1 MLNKT
6 LEGAAIVKRMLLKA
20 KLELISPL
28 IIGGGRSLYGD
39 SDVIV
44 LKDENGQ
51 PFIPSSSIT
60 GALKHAFDEYE
71 YTGDASDYE
80 ENKRWFWGGEYHLKV
95 DGECVKRS
103 CQSAFVIADMMVP
116 EGSRAAVTIR
126 DGIKINRKTGIVETH
141 KKFDFEIV
149 EPGIAF
155 DFKMEVLI
163 RKAFDME
170 LFRSFFNWIT
180 AILSGGEFAIGA
192 RTGQGFG
199 CCKLEDLTAYEF
211 DYRKPEHIIAWLSG
225 DYSNVLLV
233 YDPLQLPRAFHPRH
247 KQFHIKA
254 EFNIKNALIVGSY
267 SGNPQAPDK
276 VHIKS
281 RNHNQSK
288 DIAILPGT
296 SLRGAI
302 RSRAERIINTLGGNG
317 LDELKG
323 LFGWVDDKPGS
334 PEHEEAIRGR
344 IKIEEKQIAWESYY
358 EEIQY
363 RVKIDRF
370 TGGAMNNALFDSM
383 PLWSKDSKD
392 SNETMVTL
400 ELSIN
405 EYKDWEA
412 GLMLLILKDMWNGD
426 LAVGGEKNVG
436 RGVLRGLSASI
447 SLENAKIEIKQDGE
461 QLMIY
466 RQGDN
471 PGWDEKMTEMLE
483 NRVAAL
489 IDHIEKNKGNRKR
502 GDV

>member
-1 MLNKT
+1 MLNKS

-20 KLELISPL
+20 KLRLISPL

-71 YTGDASDYE
+71 YKGGASDYKK
-80 ENKRWFWGGEYHLKV
+80 NKLWFWGGEYQLKE
-95 DGECVKRS
+95 DGEYIKRS

-116 EGSRAAVTIR
+116 EGCRAPVTIR

-155 DFKMEVLI
+155 DFKMEVVI
-163 RKAFDME
+163 RKAFNIE

-211 DYRKPEHIIAWLSG
+211 DYRKPEHIIAWLSA
-225 DYSNVLLV
+225 DHSNMPLV
-233 YDPLQLPRAFHPRH
+233 YDPLQLPRAFHPQH

-317 LDELKG
+317 LDELKE

-334 PEHEEAIRGR
+334 PEHKEAIRGR
-344 IKIEEKQIAWESYY
+344 IKIEEKQIAGESYC

-363 RVKIDRF
+363 RTRIDRF
-370 TGGAMNNALFDSM
+370 TGGVINNALFDSM
-383 PLWSKDSKD
+383 PIWSKEGNKS
-392 SNETMVTL
+392 MVTL
-400 ELSIN
+400 ELSIKD
-405 EYKDWEA
+405 YKDWEA
-412 GLMLLILKDMWNGD
+412 GLMLLVLKDLWNGD
-426 LAVGGEKNVG
+426 LAIGGEKNVG
-436 RGVLRGLSASI
+436 RGVLRGLSANI
-447 SLENAKIEIKQDGE
+447 SMEDVKIEMKRDGE
-461 QLMIY
+461 QLLIY
-466 RQGDN
+466 RQGDK
-471 PGWDEKMTEMLE
+471 PGWDEKIADMLE
-483 NRVAAL
+483 KKVSSL
-489 IDHIEKNKGNRKR
+489 IKHIANSKETGNEVKP
-502 GDV
+502 DAE